1 MKKKDLDSKSKKIIG
16 GLISLA
22 IYNLVSPLDVVSYA
36 AGVIVDEDA
45 LSKHQAIIRKTKNNI
60 DQVDIVTPNERGL
73 SHNKFLKFNVDEN
86 GMILNNSSQM
96 TLTDLAGL
104 IYGNP
109 NIEAGKEAKTILSEV
124 TGLTRSEIE
133 GFIEIAGKEAEF
145 ILANPNGIYL
155 SNGGFL
161 NTSKV
166 TMTTG
171 KLVDEINENGGI
183 VFKITDGQVELASG
197 GSINIARVDYF
208 NIISK
213 ASKIGGALHSGR
225 TENRSTKE
233 IKILTGSNTFNYE
246 TGEYTSE
253 EGATSNYEYGI
264 DASELG
270 AMSAGKI
277 TLIATDKGVGVN
289 SKGQMVATIDD
300 LTVDSKG
307 NVLLKNA
314 ATRVGD
320 IKVNVEGDFTQD
332 GNKGLILAEKDLK
345 VNATGKVSFKGN
357 DGYAKG
363 KDNVKISGKEL
374 EVSNGSTLI
383 SMDEDQ
389 NRVQNV
395 EINTEK
401 VNVYGEDSLIV
412 SGKTLDINVKSKLED
427 GTISYTDNNQ
437 IYNEGTIIAANVD
450 IDAGKIYNK
459 KAITGRDILNIASK
473 NIDNA
478 GKILGV
484 NKLNISGNGSLTN
497 METGEL
503 SSNVL
508 VNIDGYNDILNSGK
522 ILSGSELNIINSNS
536 VLNSETGKIQSS
548 REALISST
556 SLDNKGSIYA
566 ATRLNINS
574 DSFTNEGSTY
584 SETTNISG
592 KTSGKGSLINK
603 SSGRIISTDE
613 TNITSSEL
621 VSNEGSIKG
630 NGVTINTENV
640 NNDGTI
646 VAGDKSLDID
656 ASKNITN
663 KGTLL

>member
-277 TLIATDKGVGVN
+277 T
-289 SKGQMVATIDD
+289 
-300 LTVDSKG
+300 
-307 NVLLKNA
+307 
-314 ATRVGD
+314 
-320 IKVNVEGDFTQD
+320 
-332 GNKGLILAEKDLK
+332 
-345 VNATGKVSFKGN
+345 
-357 DGYAKG
+357 
-363 KDNVKISGKEL
+363 
-374 EVSNGSTLI
+374 
-383 SMDEDQ
+383 
-389 NRVQNV
+389 
-395 EINTEK
+395 
-401 VNVYGEDSLIV
+401 
-412 SGKTLDINVKSKLED
+412 
-427 GTISYTDNNQ
+427 
-437 IYNEGTIIAANVD
+437 
-450 IDAGKIYNK
+450 
-459 KAITGRDILNIASK
+459 
-473 NIDNA
+473 
-478 GKILGV
+478 
-484 NKLNISGNGSLTN
+484 
-497 METGEL
+497 
-503 SSNVL
+503 
-508 VNIDGYNDILNSGK
+508 
-522 ILSGSELNIINSNS
+522 
-536 VLNSETGKIQSS
+536 
-548 REALISST
+548 
-556 SLDNKGSIYA
+556 
-566 ATRLNINS
+566 
-574 DSFTNEGSTY
+574 
-584 SETTNISG
+584 
-592 KTSGKGSLINK
+592 
-603 SSGRIISTDE
+603 
-613 TNITSSEL
+613 
-621 VSNEGSIKG
+621 
-630 NGVTINTENV
+630 
-640 NNDGTI
+640 
-646 VAGDKSLDID
+646 
-656 ASKNITN
+656 
-663 KGTLL
+663 